1 MHISH
6 TKSGVT
12 DASWPMNGI
21 SGVRSWHLRSDADD
35 ETGIP
40 HIDLVSGGA
49 DRAARANLEKNGAQ
63 AANLGENGI
72 LAADSPNVPRQSG
85 RVEALD
91 RTSVA
96 EMSATLIDKMTHD
109 ELVRVI
115 GGSNLPTLRRADLQ
129 DRLPFYDRDTLLRLA
144 HVARRCCQNQGY

>member
-12 DASWPMNGI
+12 DASWPMSGI
-21 SGVRSWHLRSDADD
+21 SGVRSWHLRSDPGD

-40 HIDLVSGGA
+40 RINLVAGGA
-49 DRAARANLEKNGAQ
+49 DRAVKATLEKNGEQ
-63 AANLGENGI
+63 ATHLSENYI
-72 LAADSPNVPRQSG
+72 LAHGPQNVPPQPG

-91 RTSVA
+91 RTSIA

-115 GGSNLPTLRRADLQ
+115 GASRLPTLRRADLQ

-144 HVARRCCQNQGY
+144 HLARRCCQNRGY